1 MSRSAPSLDDVD
13 KAAMNH
19 EVTFDSV
26 ESANEFVTLV
36 AQVALETKRDI
47 EADLQRAITSNFPR
61 RVEALQII
69 AHSLDTLEMHMKQS
83 RRILNDLRSLRR
95 LLLGERANGTMAVP
109 PKSIRT
115 ARARSLPSRPLPPVS
130 PSALSGSAVARDV
143 STYVRVKRRPLSSGG
158 AAAGRKPGVADAVPW
173 YVRED

>member
-1 MSRSAPSLDDVD
+1 
-13 KAAMNH
+13 MNH
-19 EVTFDSV
+19 EVLFDSI
-26 ESANEFVTLV
+26 ESAQEFLSLFAEVV
-36 AQVALETKRDI
+36 LETKRNI
-47 EADLQRAITSNFPR
+47 QAYVQGESTSNILR
-61 RVEALQII
+61 RLEALQII
-69 AHSLDTLEMHMKQS
+69 ASLLEKLEIDVKQS